1 MVLKQVRPVIVAIIL
16 FTILLGMLYP
26 LMVTGLAQVFFNSQA
41 NGSLIS
47 QNEKVIGSELIGQN
61 FSSPKYFWGRPSS
74 TSGSPYSAFDPEK
87 QTGSSGSN
95 LGPLSKTL
103 VEDIQNRVNTMKLE
117 NPDAEMQ
124 IPVELVTSSGSG
136 LDPNISL
143 AAAYYQV
150 PRIVQARG
158 VSKES
163 LIRIINRNIEYPIL
177 NFLGQSYVNV
187 LRLNLALDDL
197 Q

>member
-16 FTILLGMLYP
+16 FTILLGILYP
-26 LMVTGLAQVFFNSQA
+26 LMVTGIAQVFFNSQA

-47 QNEKVIGSELIGQN
+47 HNEKVIGSELIGQN

-74 TSGSPYSAFDPEK
+74 TSGSPYSAFDQEK

-158 VSKES
+158 VSEES

>member
-16 FTILLGMLYP
+16 FTILLGILYP